1 MVWRVQLGGA
11 NFNFSKGFRPP
22 MLCLKNEILVLL
34 HCNHNCLRSTMVTN
48 CTLSPESNWVLC
60 CGGLWWA
67 VVCCG
72 VLWCVVVGQSTFQMH
87 SGREC
92 TLQCSDWKQHFF
104 PPRASISAKAWKY
117 DTGRTKIV
125 WGLHLLISTYFPPAF
140 QAPISLCVKT
150 DTTHFKVTRSPTHK
164 KGPKRYRTSSPNIL
178 K

>member
-1 MVWRVQLGGA
+1 MA
-11 NFNFSKGFRPP
+11 
-22 MLCLKNEILVLL
+22 
-34 HCNHNCLRSTMVTN
+34 N

-60 CGGLWWA
+60 CGGP
-67 VVCCG
+67 C
-72 VLWCVVVGQSTFQMH
+72 QSTFQMH
-87 SGREC
+87 FGREC

-164 KGPKRYRTSSPNIL
+164 KGPKRYRTSSPVGQELSQMRESIWNSEHLAFL
-178 K
+178 KCDWWSESVCKS